1 MDIQPT
7 NNKKIVIQQA
17 GLKRNRTLNKI
28 LEHKYLYLMLIP
40 GIAWLITICY
50 APMFGLYMAFI
61 NYIPDGKPFFSS
73 FFSNEFVGLKW
84 FEYFFFQ
91 SGDFY
96 KVMRNTLGT
105 SIITLIFSF
114 PAPIIIAIALNE
126 AKNGIF
132 KRTVQTVSYLPYFIS
147 WVITANIFLALLT
160 SDGVVNKI
168 IMTLGVRNEP
178 ILFFQEPKLFWWI
191 IAIANLWKNMG
202 YNAIMYLAAISAI
215 NPELYESALVDGANR
230 WQQTFN
236 ITLPLLK
243 PTIIVLLILAVGSI
257 LNGGFEQ
264 QFLMQNDV
272 VKEYADV
279 IDYYSYRYGL
289 GQSMY
294 SYGAAVGLFKSVFSF
309 ILVVI
314 VNNLSKKYNEHSL
327 F

>member
-1 MDIQPT
+1 MDIQQADIQIVRQT
-7 NNKKIVIQQA
+7 NTKRKKTFA
-17 GLKRNRTLNKI
+17 KI
-28 LEHKYLYLMLIP
+28 AEHKYLYLMLLPALI
-40 GIAWLITICY
+40 WLVTICY

-61 NYIPDGKPFFSS
+61 NYIPDGKPFFAS
-73 FFSNEFVGLKW
+73 FFSSEFVGLQW
-84 FEYFFFQ
+84 FKYFIIQ

-96 KVMRNTLGT
+96 RVMRNTLGT
-105 SIITLIFSF
+105 SILTLIFGF
-114 PAPIIIAIALNE
+114 PIPIVIAIALNE
-126 AKNGIF
+126 ARKGIF
-132 KRTVQTVSYLPYFIS
+132 TKVVQTVSYLPYFIS

-168 IMTLGVRNEP
+168 LTTLGIVNEP
-178 ILFFQEPKLFWWI
+178 ILFFQQPKLFWWI

-215 NPELYESALVDGANR
+215 NPELYESAIVDGASR
-230 WQQTFN
+230 WQQTFR

-243 PTIIVLLILAVGSI
+243 PTIIVLLIISVGYL

-289 GQSMY
+289 GQGMY
-294 SYGAAVGLFKSVFSF
+294 SYGAAVGLFKSVISF

-314 VNNLSKKYNEHSL
+314 VNNLSKKYSDQSL

>member
-1 MDIQPT
+1 MDIQPM
-7 NNKKIVIQQA
+7 NAKISVQPAIGKRKK
-17 GLKRNRTLNKI
+17 TLNKI

-40 GIAWLITICY
+40 ALVWLVTICY

-61 NYIPDGKPFFSS
+61 NYMPDGKPFFVS
-73 FFSNEFVGLKW
+73 FFSSEFVGLKW
-84 FEYFFFQ
+84 FEYFIFQ

-114 PAPIIIAIALNE
+114 PAPIIIAISLNE
-126 AKNGIF
+126 VKNGLF

-147 WVITANIFLALLT
+147 WVITANIFLSLLT
-160 SDGVVNKI
+160 SDGVVNKL
-168 IMTLGVRNEP
+168 IMTLGITNEP
-178 ILFFQEPKLFWWI
+178 ILFFQQPKLFWWI
-191 IAIANLWKNMG
+191 IAFANLWKNMG
-202 YNAIMYLAAISAI
+202 YNAIMYLAAISSI

-230 WQQTFN
+230 WQQTIR

-243 PTIIVLLILAVGSI
+243 PTIVVLLIIAVGSI

-264 QFLMQNDV
+264 QFLMENDV

-289 GQSMY
+289 GQSMF
-294 SYGAAVGLFKSVFSF
+294 SYGAAVGLFKSVISF
-309 ILVVI
+309 VLVVI
-314 VNNLSKKYNEHSL
+314 VNNISKKYNEQSL

>member
-1 MDIQPT
+1 MDIQPMNT
-7 NNKKIVIQQA
+7 KIEVQQSI
-17 GLKRNRTLNKI
+17 GKRNKTINKI

-40 GIAWLITICY
+40 GIIWLATICY

-61 NYIPDGKPFFSS
+61 NYMPDGKPFFSS
-73 FFSNEFVGLKW
+73 FFSSEFVGLKW
-84 FEYFFFQ
+84 FDYFIFQ

-114 PAPIIIAIALNE
+114 PAPIIIAVALNE
-126 AKNGIF
+126 AKDGLF

-147 WVITANIFLALLT
+147 WVITANIFLTLLT

-168 IMTLGVRNEP
+168 IIALGIRSEP
-178 ILFFQEPKLFWWI
+178 VLFFQEPKLFWWI
-191 IAIANLWKNMG
+191 IAFANLWKSMG
-202 YNAIMYLAAISAI
+202 YNAIMYLAAISSI
-215 NPELYESALVDGANR
+215 NPELYESALVDGANK
-230 WQQTFN
+230 WQQTFR

-243 PTIIVLLILAVGSI
+243 PTIVILLIIAVGQI

-272 VKEYADV
+272 VKDYADV

-289 GQSMY
+289 GQSMF
-294 SYGAAVGLFKSVFSF
+294 SYGAAVGLFKSVISF

-314 VNNLSKKYNEHSL
+314 VNNISKKYNEQSL